1 MEQHA
6 WLLQAQL
13 IEYNLDAVDG
23 AINAVRAALVQGLD
37 WKELERLIET
47 ETRAGNPVAGMVES
61 LRLEVGRVTL
71 LLSNDLDEEEC
82 DEEALARPAT
92 RVRMYAIY
100 QYCTHFDRCPFQYWV
115 GTRT

>member
-1 MEQHA
+1 MLVQA
-6 WLLQAQL
+6 TPLPQSRPILDVLCLLQAQL

-23 AINAVRAALVQGLD
+23 AINAVRTALAQGLD

-61 LRLEVGRVTL
+61 LRLDVGRVTL

-82 DEEALARPAT
+82 DEDALARPAT
-92 RVRMYAIY
+92 RVSALAF
-100 QYCTHFDRCPFQYWV
+100 CL
-115 GTRT
+115 